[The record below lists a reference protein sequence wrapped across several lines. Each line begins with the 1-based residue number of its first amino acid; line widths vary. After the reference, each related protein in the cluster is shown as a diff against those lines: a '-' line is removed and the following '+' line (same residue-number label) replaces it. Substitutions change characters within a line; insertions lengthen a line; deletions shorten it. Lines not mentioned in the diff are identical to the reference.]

1 MPRTPPPSRFDY
13 QRFAEIG
20 TRWDD
25 NDIYGHLNNTVHY
38 RIFDTVIN
46 SFLLEQ
52 GILDFRDGEQV
63 FLIIETGC
71 QYFAELAYPDKI
83 DVGYRVAHLG
93 TSSVRYEIGLFRQGE
108 DSAAAAG
115 HFIHVNVDKKS
126 RAPQPIN
133 AQARACLTALMPS

>member
-83 DVGYRVAHLG
+83 DAGYRVAHLG

>member
-83 DVGYRVAHLG
+83 DAGYRVAHLG

-108 DSAAAAG
+108 VSAAAAG
-115 HFIHVNVDKKS
+115 HFVHVNVNKKS

-133 AQARACLTALMPS
+133 AQARACLTALMPG

>member
-83 DVGYRVAHLG
+83 DAGYRVAHLG

-126 RAPQPIN
+126 RASQPIN
-133 AQARACLTALMPS
+133 AQARACLTALMPG

>member
-1 MPRTPPPSRFDY
+1 
-13 QRFAEIG
+13 
-20 TRWDD
+20 
-25 NDIYGHLNNTVHY
+25 VHY

-63 FLIIETGC
+63 FLIIEKGC

-83 DVGYRVAHLG
+83 DAGYRVAHLG
-93 TSSVRYEIGLFRQGE
+93 TSSVRYAIGLFRQGE

-133 AQARACLTALMPS
+133 AQTRACLTALMPG

>member
-83 DVGYRVAHLG
+83 DAGYRVAHLG

-108 DSAAAAG
+108 DNAAAAG

-126 RAPQPIN
+126 RAPQPIS
-133 AQARACLTALMPS
+133 AQARTCLTALMPS

>member
-1 MPRTPPPSRFDY
+1 MPRTPLPSRFDY

-83 DVGYRVAHLG
+83 DAGYRVAHLG

>member
-1 MPRTPPPSRFDY
+1 MARTPPPTRSDY

-46 SFLLEQ
+46 SFLLEE
-52 GILDFRDGEQV
+52 GMLDFRDGAQV
-63 FLIIETGC
+63 FLIVETGC
-71 QYFAELAYPDKI
+71 QYFAELAYPDRI
-83 DVGYRVAHLG
+83 EVGYRVAHLG
-93 TSSVRYEIGLFRQGE
+93 SSSVRYEIGLFRQGD

-133 AQARACLTALMPS
+133 AHSRACLTALMPS

>member
-83 DVGYRVAHLG
+83 DAGYRVAHLG
-93 TSSVRYEIGLFRQGE
+93 TSSIRYEIGLFRQGE
-108 DSAAAAG
+108 NSAAAAG

-126 RAPQPIN
+126 RAPQPIS

>member
-83 DVGYRVAHLG
+83 DAGYRVAYLG

-108 DSAAAAG
+108 DNAAAAG

-133 AQARACLTALMPS
+133 AQARACLTALMPG

>member
-83 DVGYRVAHLG
+83 DAGYRVAHLG

-126 RAPQPIN
+126 RASQPIN

>member
-83 DVGYRVAHLG
+83 DAGYRVAHLG

-126 RAPQPIN
+126 RVPQPIN
-133 AQARACLTALMPS
+133 ARARACLTALMPG

>member
-13 QRFAEIG
+13 HRFAEIG

-83 DVGYRVAHLG
+83 DAGYRVAHLG

-133 AQARACLTALMPS
+133 AQARACLSALMPS

>member
-1 MPRTPPPSRFDY
+1 MPRTPPPSRSDY

-52 GILDFRDGEQV
+52 GILDFRNGEQV

-71 QYFAELAYPDKI
+71 QYFAELAYPNKI
-83 DVGYRVAHLG
+83 DAGYRVAHLG
-93 TSSVRYEIGLFRQGE
+93 TSSIRYDIGLFRQGE
-108 DSAAAAG
+108 NSAAAAG
-115 HFIHVNVDKKS
+115 HFVHVNVDKKS
-126 RAPQPIN
+126 RAPQPIS
-133 AQARACLTALMPS
+133 AQARACLTALIPS